1 MTIEAFAN
9 LQRDLMYF
17 GPILFWW
24 LVALLAGGIFMAIYI
39 NVLYAVRGMMDR
51 WKV

>member
-1 MTIEAFAN
+1 MTPADFIS
-9 LQRDLMYF
+9 LQNDLMFF

-24 LVALLAGGIFMAIYI
+24 LIAILAGGIFMAIYI